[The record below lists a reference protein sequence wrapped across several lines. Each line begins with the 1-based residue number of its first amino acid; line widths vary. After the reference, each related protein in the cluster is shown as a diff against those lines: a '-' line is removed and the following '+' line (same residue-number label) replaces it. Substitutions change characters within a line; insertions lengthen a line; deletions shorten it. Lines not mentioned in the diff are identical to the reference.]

1 MKTIKMLAI
10 NAIIAALYIVL
21 TFFLQPISFS
31 AVQFRIAEMLNH
43 LIVFNKKY
51 FWGIICGVFIGNLF
65 FSPLLPYDLIFGTG
79 QSVLALLITILA
91 SKYVKSIWARMLIN
105 TGIFTV
111 SMCFIAWE
119 LAIVFHTPFLWTWL
133 TVAIGECAVM
143 LVGAP
148 IMYAINRR
156 VPFGKLI

>member
-1 MKTIKMLAI
+1 LKTIRMLAV
-10 NAIIAALYIVL
+10 NAILAALYIVL

-43 LIVFNKKY
+43 FIVFNKKY

-79 QSVLALLITILA
+79 QSILALLITIVV
-91 SKYVKSIWARMLIN
+91 SKFVKNIWARMLVN
-105 TGIFTV
+105 TGVFTLT
-111 SMCFIAWE
+111 MCLIAWE
-119 LAIVFHTPFLWTWL
+119 LSIVFHLPFLWTWL

-143 LVGAP
+143 LIGAP
-148 IMYAINRR
+148 IMYAISRR
-156 VPFGKLI
+156 IPFEKLI

>member
-1 MKTIKMLAI
+1 MRLRTLAV

-43 LIVFNKKY
+43 LVVFNKNY

-79 QSVLALLITILA
+79 QSVLALLITILV
-91 SKYVKSIWARMLIN
+91 SKYVKNIWGRMIIN
-105 TGIFTV
+105 TAIFTLT
-111 SMCFIAWE
+111 MCIIAWE
-119 LAIVFHTPFLWTWL
+119 LSIVFHMPFILTWL
-133 TVAIGECAVM
+133 SVAAGECAVM

-156 VPFGKLI
+156 IPFDKLI

>member
-1 MKTIKMLAI
+1 MKLRSLAV
-10 NAIIAALYIVL
+10 NAILAALYIVL

-31 AVQFRIAEMLNH
+31 AIQFRIAEMLNH

-65 FSPLLPYDLIFGTG
+65 FSPMLPYDLIFGTG
-79 QSVLALLITILA
+79 QSVLALLITIFV
-91 SKYVKSIWARMLIN
+91 SKFVTNIWTRMVIN

-111 SMCFIAWE
+111 TMCIIAWE
-119 LAIVFHTPFLWTWL
+119 LAIVFHMPFLWTWL

-156 VPFGKLI
+156 VSFEKLI